1 MSWPCFESKRSLNL
15 SRDFIF
21 AGKEDNIL
29 YLRGQF
35 ERALKAAKIYDF
47 HFHDLRHTAASY
59 LAKGGASLLEIATI
73 LGHKTLAMVQRYS
86 HLTKGHTATVLETMN
101 KEMFKNMEMNNV
113 RN

>member
-1 MSWPCFESKRSLNL
+1 M
-15 SRDFIF
+15 
-21 AGKEDNIL
+21 L

-35 ERALKAAKIYDF
+35 ERALKRAKITNF

-86 HLTKGHTATVLETMN
+86 HLTKGHTATVLESMN
-101 KEMFKNMEMNNV
+101 KEMFKDIELKESIK
-113 RN
+113 